1 MFLYAK
7 GVAGNVLT
15 KEDSDSADELPKLR
29 EEDREEPT
37 DPHETD
43 VKVVEFS
50 RRTQSF
56 VLAMVAPAQA
66 YRISPTRSQY
76 ASLGFAEEHFI
87 ENFIENFIDHARKSG
102 IPRDKRTL
110 HLLLHSPGG
119 LESSS
124 FVISK
129 CLRKNFGKVVTYVPH
144 IAASGATVIALPSDE
159 IVMGEISRLSPI
171 DVQLYGPD
179 GVRSALSVIRGV
191 ELMNRKYART
201 RAEDIPY
208 PDRVLIE
215 SVDLPTWDDMRCSLL
230 LAERYAKTLLKL
242 GGFQDKVIPDIAR
255 TLVYGYHEHETVIDL
270 DEARKIGL
278 RATPVSDRVERW
290 SLMRKLYSKYLFE
303 ESPYHHVRFALP
315 NEQKSK
321 RKAG

>member
-1 MFLYAK
+1 M
-7 GVAGNVLT
+7 VA
-15 KEDSDSADELPKLR
+15 KEDIDSADELPKLR

-43 VKVVEFS
+43 PKVVEFS
-50 RRTQSF
+50 SRTKSF
-56 VLAMVAPAQA
+56 ILAMVAPAQA
-66 YRISPTRSQY
+66 YRISPTRSQS
-76 ASLGFAEEHFI
+76 ASLGFAEEH
-87 ENFIENFIDHARKSG
+87 FIENFIDHARKSG

-230 LAERYAKTLLKL
+230 LAERYANTLLKL
-242 GGFQDKVIPDIAR
+242 GGFSDRVIPEIAR

-270 DEARKIGL
+270 DEAKRIGL
-278 RATPVSDRVERW
+278 RATPVSDRVEPW
-290 SLMRKLYSKYLFE
+290 SLMRQLYSKYLFE

-315 NEQKSK
+315 NE
-321 RKAG
+321 RKPNRKVG